1 MCNKIGRLY
10 QGWKTCGNRK
20 NRVHLPQGKTEG
32 QKGNLMRAVCDIRP
46 QKTETHRKRLT
57 EDGNIIDYPGDVS
70 TPTSDLTTMKIHVNS
85 AISDVKARCI
95 GKYMKYFYRNGKMM
109 DKAEYIMI

>member
-1 MCNKIGRLY
+1 MGKHAGTDTIELIFHKDKPKYIRETYVRSVCNIIPHKIE
-10 QGWKTCGNRK
+10 N
-20 NRVHLPQGKTEG
+20 
-32 QKGNLMRAVCDIRP
+32 
-46 QKTETHRKRLT
+46 HRTRLT
-57 EDGNIIDYPGDVS
+57 AGGNIIDYPGDVS